1 MKQTYNYKF
10 NPPEPS
16 DEHIR
21 SHMDF
26 DALLKQVEH
35 PEMKGVVVIPP
46 SKQAKRVFLRPSYI
60 GAAVAA
66 TLVGVVFFSQ
76 FYTGSSNNTYNTLA
90 NNYFNQQP
98 YINPPYE
105 QIQPKFVAHNMNAD
119 KGGFIRMNGL
129 SNINV
134 PSSAFLDENGNP
146 VSGNVNIK
154 YRNLDDASEYFMSG
168 IPMQYDSLGKKY
180 DFKTTQL
187 FEIYAE
193 KDGKQLKM
201 NPEKGMQIS
210 FFGKE
215 MAIADAKSAGS
226 LGVYQL
232 MNNDKNWSYRGQS
245 KSVFTSVNQPKDISA
260 LKTQVNRE
268 HSAAIEALRQ
278 AKQSKLAEIQAQYT
292 TTALPQKPIKFDP
305 NKITF
310 DLNFNFE
317 PSDGNAQ
324 YKGLKWQPKGDEKAL
339 KMVAATEWFEDE
351 ITLRKVSNNLYKLHF
366 DKGDVHVELEAIPVL
381 SGAEFHSA
389 ISDYKVTVAEINAN
403 KNSSTANNATAIQA
417 LEAQLV
423 LDIAAVE
430 NDLIEKL
437 NALNTPQNNATQLV
451 ERTVKHVFT
460 INQLGIWNCDKIVPS
475 STIKAKV
482 SFVDAAGKTLG
493 NTTLFLADMSRN
505 SLSKYYLGEYA
516 EINIDPKSTNQIWI
530 INDAGK
536 IAVAYP
542 TDLKK
547 LNFKNG
553 KISITLKTIDQ
564 LVKSKKDVYK
574 ILKLG
579 TPM

>member
-16 DEHIR
+16 DEQIR

-26 DALLKQVEH
+26 DALLKQVEQ
-35 PEMKGVVVIPP
+35 PKMEEVAPVKE
-46 SKQAKRVFLRPSYI
+46 AKRISLRPSYI

-76 FYTGSSNNTYNTLA
+76 FYTGSSNNNYNTLA
-90 NNYFNQQP
+90 SNHFNQQP

-105 QIQPKFVAHNMNAD
+105 QVQPQFVAYNMNAD
-119 KGGFIRMNGL
+119 KGGSIKMNGI

-134 PSSAFLDENGNP
+134 PPFAFLDEGGNP
-146 VSGNVNIK
+146 VSGDVNIK

-168 IPMQYDSLGKKY
+168 IPMQYDSLGRKY
-180 DFKTTQL
+180 DFEATQL

-201 NPEKGMQIS
+201 NPGKDMQIS
-210 FFGKE
+210 FSGKE
-215 MAIADAKSAGS
+215 MAMTDAKSAGS

-232 MNNDKNWSYRGQS
+232 MKKDKNWSYKGQS

-268 HSAAIEALRQ
+268 HNATIEVLRQ
-278 AKQSKLAEIQAQYT
+278 AKQSKLVEIEAQYT
-292 TTALPQKPIKFDP
+292 TTSLPQKPIKFDP
-305 NKITF
+305 NRITF
-310 DLNFNFE
+310 DLDFNFE

-339 KMVAATEWFEDE
+339 RVVAATEWFEDE
-351 ITLRKVSNNLYKLHF
+351 ITLKKVSKNLYKLHF
-366 DKGDVHVELEAIPVL
+366 DKGALHVELEAIPVL
-381 SGAEFHSA
+381 SGAEFQSA
-389 ISDYKVTVAEINAN
+389 ISEYEGKVAEINAN
-403 KNSSTANNATAIQA
+403 KNSSTKNKAAAIQA
-417 LEAQLV
+417 LKAQLA
-423 LDIAAVE
+423 LDIADAE
-430 NDLIEKL
+430 KDLAEKL
-437 NALNTPQNNATQLV
+437 DALNTPQNNATQLV
-451 ERTVKHVFT
+451 ERTVRHVFT
-460 INQLGIWNCDKIVPS
+460 INQLGIWNCDKIVSPS
-475 STIKAKV
+475 IIEAKISCV
-482 SFVDAAGKTLG
+482 NAAGETLG

-516 EINIDPKSTNQIWI
+516 KINIDPTSTNQIWI
-530 INDAGK
+530 IKEDGK

-542 TDLKK
+542 ADLKK

-553 KISITLKTIDQ
+553 KINIPLQTIDQ
-564 LVKSKKDVYK
+564 TVKSKKDVYK

>member
-1 MKQTYNYKF
+1 MKQTYNFEF

-16 DEHIR
+16 DEQIR

-35 PEMKGVVVIPP
+35 PEMEGVVVIPP
-46 SKQAKRVFLRPSYI
+46 SKEAKRISLRPSYI

-76 FYTGSSNNTYNTLA
+76 FYTGFSNDYNTLA
-90 NNYFNQQP
+90 NNHFSQQP
-98 YINPPYE
+98 YINPPFE
-105 QIQPKFVAHNMNAD
+105 QVQPQFVAHNMNAD
-119 KGGFIRMNGL
+119 KGGSIKMNGV

-134 PSSAFLDENGNP
+134 PPAAFLDEQGNP

-154 YRNLDDASEYFMSG
+154 YRNLDDASEFFMSG

-180 DFKTTQL
+180 DFEATQL

-210 FFGKE
+210 FSGKE
-215 MAIADAKSAGS
+215 MAIADAKSPGS

-232 MNNDKNWSYRGQS
+232 MKNGKNWSYKGQS
-245 KSVFTSVNQPKDISA
+245 ESVFTSVNQPKDATA
-260 LKTQVNRE
+260 LKTQINRE
-268 HSAAIEALRQ
+268 HNATIEALLQARQ
-278 AKQSKLAEIQAQYT
+278 NKLTEIEAQN
-292 TTALPQKPIKFDP
+292 TTASLPQKPIKFDP

-310 DLNFNFE
+310 DLDFNFE
-317 PSDGNAQ
+317 PSDANAQ
-324 YKGLKWQPKGDEKAL
+324 YKGIKWQPKGNEKAL
-339 KMVAATEWFEDE
+339 KMIAATEWFEDE
-351 ITLRKVSNNLYKLHF
+351 ITLSKVSKHLYKLHF
-366 DKGDVHVELEAIPVL
+366 KKGKIDVELDAIPVL
-381 SGAEFHSA
+381 SGAEFNTA
-389 ISDYKVTVAEINAN
+389 IAEYESNVAEINAN
-403 KNSSTANNATAIQA
+403 KNSSSSDKIVAIQA
-417 LEAQLV
+417 VEEQLK
-423 LDIAAVE
+423 LDIATAE
-430 NDLIEKL
+430 TALAEKL
-437 NALNTPQNNATQLV
+437 NALDNSQNNTAQLV
-451 ERTVKHVFT
+451 ERTVKHMFT
-460 INQLGIWNCDKIVPS
+460 IHELGIWNCDKIISS

-482 SFVDAAGKTLG
+482 ICVNTAGETLG
-493 NTTLFLADMSRN
+493 NTTLFLADMSKN

-530 INDAGK
+530 INEEGK

-542 TDLKK
+542 ADLKK

-553 KISITLKTIDQ
+553 KIKIPLQTIDQ
-564 LVKSKKDVYK
+564 VVKSEKDVYE